1 MTEDL
6 DKKLGRLLRGDAPPE
21 RDPLFRIRVL
31 ERRERQRFQRR
42 SQTLLAVAVVA
53 AVLPALILT
62 LGTDLIVPGLIAVF
76 CIAVIAASLFSVRSV
91 LQVVR
96 QLRGS

>member
-1 MTEDL
+1 MNQDL
-6 DKKLGRLLRGDAPPE
+6 DKKLGRWLREDAPPE

-31 ERRERQRFQRR
+31 ERRERQRFQHR
-42 SQTLLAVAVVA
+42 SQMLLAVAVVL
-53 AVLPALILT
+53 AVFPALILT
-62 LGTDLIVPGLIAVF
+62 LGTDLIAPGLIAVF
-76 CIAVIAASLFSVRSV
+76 CIAVITASLFSIRSV